1 MEFGETLKE
10 LRIKKGLT
18 QKDVAQAIG
27 VTEQT
32 VFRYE
37 TGRRYPAFRVLTK
50 LEELF
55 GVRFEYS
62 PEYDSQVSTALN
74 KKDVVS
80 LALPDDKR
88 ASAYYDLIA
97 RKDSLKHWI
106 DSLDYEAFGKT
117 EQLLTLA
124 GMYTTKPQEAGKE
137 KTASLDNSRRSDFK
151 LKIPVMGRS
160 AAGLPME
167 MIEVPEAP
175 VAINGETYI
184 QAGDFAVIAV
194 GDSMVEAGIHDG
206 DKCVIRPQE
215 WVENGQIALVAVED
229 GSTIKKFFKDDDGFR
244 LVPCNHAHPIQH
256 YSCDA
261 PIRVLGRFI
270 SVVD

>member
-1 MEFGETLKE
+1 
-10 LRIKKGLT
+10 
-18 QKDVAQAIG
+18 
-27 VTEQT
+27 
-32 VFRYE
+32 
-37 TGRRYPAFRVLTK
+37 
-50 LEELF
+50 
-55 GVRFEYS
+55 
-62 PEYDSQVSTALN
+62 
-74 KKDVVS
+74 
-80 LALPDDKR
+80 
-88 ASAYYDLIA
+88 
-97 RKDSLKHWI
+97 
-106 DSLDYEAFGKT
+106 
-117 EQLLTLA
+117 
-124 GMYTTKPQEAGKE
+124 MYTTKPQEAGKE
-137 KTASLDNSRRSDFK
+137 KTACLDNSRRSDFK

>member
-1 MEFGETLKE
+1 MTIGESIRALRLKH
-10 LRIKKGLT
+10 GLT
-18 QKDVAQAIG
+18 QKQLGDAIG
-27 VTEQT
+27 VAEQSIY
-32 VFRYE
+32 RYE
-37 TGRRYPAFRVLTK
+37 NSISHPTFRILSK
-50 LEELF
+50 LESFF
-55 GVRFEYS
+55 GVSFGYN
-62 PEYDSQVSTALN
+62 PDYNSQVSTVLN
-74 KKDVVS
+74 KKDLDS
-80 LALPDDKR
+80 LALPKGKKV
-88 ASAYYDLIA
+88 SAYYDLIG
-97 RKDSLKHWI
+97 RKDNLKHWI
-106 DSLDYEAFGKT
+106 DSLDYEAFGKA
-117 EQLLTLA
+117 EQLLSLA

-137 KTASLDNSRRSDFK
+137 KTACLDNSRRSDFK

>member
-1 MEFGETLKE
+1 MDIGSEIRV
-10 LRIKKGLT
+10 LRIRAGLT
-18 QKDVAQAIG
+18 QKELAKEVGLSAQSIM
-27 VTEQT
+27 
-32 VFRYE
+32 RYE
-37 TGRRYPAFRVLTK
+37 NGERVPTLETLSK
-50 LEELF
+50 LEEYFDVHF
-55 GVRFEYS
+55 GYHH
-62 PEYDSQVSTALN
+62 DSDRHISSVLIAPMVGKGSTMWGKGKAALKH
-74 KKDVVS
+74 KKDII
-80 LALPDDKR
+80 KG
-88 ASAYYDLIA
+88 
-97 RKDSLKHWI
+97 WI
-106 DSLDYEAFGKT
+106 DGLDKEGFNRLT
-117 EQLLTLA
+117 QLLSVA
-124 GMYTTKPQEAGKE
+124 GMFNFNNISNSNSEFASVSSLNDEAQP
-137 KTASLDNSRRSDFK
+137 K
-151 LKIPVMGRS
+151 LLIPVMGRS

-167 MIEVPEAP
+167 MIEVPETP
-175 VAINGETYI
+175 IAINGEACI

-270 SVVD
+270 SVVG

>member
-1 MEFGETLKE
+1 MTIGESIRALRLKH
-10 LRIKKGLT
+10 GLT
-18 QKDVAQAIG
+18 QKQLGDAIG
-27 VTEQT
+27 VAEQSIY
-32 VFRYE
+32 RYE
-37 TGRRYPAFRVLTK
+37 NSISHPTFRILSK
-50 LEELF
+50 LESFF
-55 GVRFEYS
+55 GVSFGYN
-62 PEYDSQVSTALN
+62 PDYNSQVSTVLN
-74 KKDVVS
+74 KKDLDS
-80 LALPDDKR
+80 LALPKGKKV
-88 ASAYYDLIA
+88 SAYYDLIG
-97 RKDSLKHWI
+97 RKDNLKHWI
-106 DSLDYEAFGKT
+106 DSLDYKAFGKA
-117 EQLLTLA
+117 EQLLSLA

-137 KTASLDNSRRSDFK
+137 KTACLDNSRRSDFK

>member
-1 MEFGETLKE
+1 MTIGESIRALRLKH
-10 LRIKKGLT
+10 GLT
-18 QKDVAQAIG
+18 QKQLGDAIG
-27 VTEQT
+27 VAEQSIY
-32 VFRYE
+32 RYE
-37 TGRRYPAFRVLTK
+37 NSISHPTFRILSK
-50 LEELF
+50 LESFF
-55 GVRFEYS
+55 GVSFGYN
-62 PEYDSQVSTALN
+62 PDYNSQVSTVLN
-74 KKDVVS
+74 KKDLDS
-80 LALPDDKR
+80 LALPKGKKV
-88 ASAYYDLIA
+88 SAYYDLIG
-97 RKDSLKHWI
+97 RKDNLKHWI
-106 DSLDYEAFGKT
+106 DSLDYEAFGKA
-117 EQLLTLA
+117 EQLLSLA

-137 KTASLDNSRRSDFK
+137 KTACLDNSRRSDFK

-167 MIEVPEAP
+167 MIEVPEDP

-261 PIRVLGRFI
+261 SIRVLGRFI

>member
-1 MEFGETLKE
+1 MTIGETIKA
-10 LRIKKGLT
+10 LRT
-18 QKDVAQAIG
+18 QKGMTQAELARAIG
-27 VTEQT
+27 VSKYTII
-32 VFRYE
+32 RYE
-37 TGRRYPAFRVLTK
+37 TGASFPNFRILQRIEDEFGIRLGYNTDPTTQVNSVLDGNKTQTRVPRN
-50 LEELF
+50 LDDL
-55 GVRFEYS
+55 S
-62 PEYDSQVSTALN
+62 P
-74 KKDVVS
+74 
-80 LALPDDKR
+80 
-88 ASAYYDLIA
+88 
-97 RKDSLKHWI
+97 RKSMLKHWI
-106 DSLDYEAFGKT
+106 DSLDYEAFGKA

-124 GMYTTKPQEAGKE
+124 GMYIAKAQGAE
-137 KTASLDNSRRSDFK
+137 KAKAASMDNSCRSDFK

-160 AAGLPME
+160 AAGTPME
-167 MIEVPEAP
+167 MIEVPETP
-175 VAINGETYI
+175 IAINGEACI

-270 SVVD
+270 SIVG